1 MSYKDYYDT
10 LVKRLLSLSK
20 TYYQER
26 LISFVLFGSV
36 ARNTFRPD
44 SDIDFLLVIKD
55 LPRGRVKRIR
65 EFERQIEDKIECFL
79 KELANKGIYPSLS
92 PVLKTPQE
100 VLSGSWLFLDMV
112 EDAKILYDK
121 DVFFTTYLSQLRQRL
136 KQMGAKR
143 IILGNAWYW
152 ILNPDPKAI
161 IEL

>member
-1 MSYKDYYDT
+1 MPYKDDYDA

-20 TYYQER
+20 SYYQER

-36 ARNTFRPD
+36 ARDTFRPD
-44 SDIDFLLVIKD
+44 SDIDFLLVVKD
-55 LPRGRVKRIR
+55 LPKGRVKRIR
-65 EFERQIEDKIECFL
+65 EFERQIEDKLDFFL
-79 KELANKGIYPSLS
+79 KELAHKGIYPSFS

-121 DVFFTTYLSQLRQRL
+121 DGFFTTYLSQLRQKL
-136 KQMGAKR
+136 HQMGAKR
-143 IILGNAWYW
+143 IVLGNAWYW
-152 ILNPDPKAI
+152 VLSPDPKAI